1 MADSGRK
8 SLLSRIASGNLAPVD
23 EEHSILGHLQSLL
36 NTRQGDSPCVP
47 GYGVIDFADVVHG
60 FPGTVQQLSK
70 CIRATIL
77 EFEPRLKN
85 VTVRHIPDET
95 LLTLRF
101 EISAQLV
108 RAKGNR
114 TLRVNTTVRPG
125 GRVDV
130 A

>member
-1 MADSGRK
+1 
-8 SLLSRIASGNLAPVD
+8 LSRISSGNPSLPD
-23 EEHSILGHLQSLL
+23 EERSILGHLQSLL
-36 NTRQGDSPCVP
+36 NTRQGDAPCVP

-60 FPGTVQQLSK
+60 FPGTILQLSK
-70 CIRATIL
+70 SIRATIL

-85 VTVRHIPDET
+85 VMVRHVPDET

-101 EISAQLV
+101 EISAQLA

-114 TLRVNTTVRPG
+114 MLRVNTTVRAG